1 MTSDTTYRSA
11 AMEEIWKN
19 SLVVGAWRE
28 LRPYMEKHNLVL
40 NPMSVQ
46 IPIGSDGIFV
56 LPKGTKMVPMVKMHF
71 LGVEYANAALKQGMH
86 THFTHAKFGPRP
98 VTQCWGIVEVARLA
112 VVKAGPGFD
121 ARVGSDK

>member
-46 IPIGSDGIFV
+46 IPIDSDGSFV
-56 LPKGTKMVPMVKMHF
+56 LPPGTKMASLRSCASYM
-71 LGVEYANAALKQGMH
+71 L
-86 THFTHAKFGPRP
+86 
-98 VTQCWGIVEVARLA
+98 I
-112 VVKAGPGFD
+112 
-121 ARVGSDK
+121 